1 MKEIFESLNFHC
13 QPSNIEILT
22 YQLYNLEIMNYEY
35 SEAFAQKMDQED
47 SLRSYRG
54 HFLFPKING
63 VEAIYFC
70 GNSLGLQPKSVTNY
84 LTKELGNWGE
94 MAVDGHFDGEDA
106 WLYVREKSKPALAE
120 ILGAQTHEVVAMNNL
135 TVNLHLLMVS
145 FYRPTKDRYK
155 IIIEAGAFP
164 SDQYMLESQVK
175 WHGLNPEE
183 VIVEL
188 KPRKGEHTLRTED
201 ILAEI
206 QRQGDSLAMVNMA
219 GLQYYTGQLFDMK
232 AITTAAH
239 GVGAVVG
246 FDLAHAAGNAP
257 LSLHDWEVDFA
268 TWCSYKYMNSG
279 PGNVSGIY
287 IHEKYA
293 DRPDLP
299 RFAGWWGHDEQQR
312 FQMEKGF
319 VPMHGADGW
328 QLANSNILGLAAHQ
342 ASLDIFQTAG
352 ISNLRSKSEKLTGY
366 LEYLIREI
374 NGDSGVLEII
384 TPENPAERGCQ
395 LSLLIHQGGK
405 AVFDEF
411 YKNGVVGD
419 WRNPNVIRLAPT
431 PLYNSF
437 LDVFRFAQILEQSL
451 KKFA

>member
-1 MKEIFESLNFHC
+1 MH
-13 QPSNIEILT
+13 
-22 YQLYNLEIMNYEY
+22 YQF
-35 SEAFAQKMDQED
+35 SEAFALKMDQED
-47 SLRSYRG
+47 PLKSFRER
-54 HFLFPKING
+54 FLFPKING
-63 VEAIYFC
+63 KEAIYFC
-70 GNSLGLQPKSVTNY
+70 GNSLGLQPKSVTDY
-84 LTKELGNWGE
+84 LNKELGNWAE
-94 MAVDGHFDGEDA
+94 LAVDGHFDGQDA
-106 WLYVREKSKPALAE
+106 WLYVRQKSKPAIAE
-120 ILGAQTHEVVAMNNL
+120 ILGAHPHEVVAMNNL

-175 WHGLNPEE
+175 WHGLNPEA

-188 KPRKGEHTLRTED
+188 KPRKGEHTLRTAD
-201 ILAEI
+201 ILEEVR
-206 QRQGDSLAMVNMA
+206 RQGDSLAMVNMA

-232 AITTAAH
+232 AITAAAH
-239 GVGAVVG
+239 EVGAVAG
-246 FDLAHAAGNAP
+246 FDLAHAAGNAA

-287 IHEKYA
+287 VHEKYA
-293 DRPDLP
+293 DRHDIP
-299 RFAGWWGHDEQQR
+299 RFAGWWGHDEEER

-319 VPMHGADGW
+319 IPMHGADGW

-342 ASLDIFQTAG
+342 ASLDIFQGAG
-352 ISNLRSKSEKLTGY
+352 ISNLRAKSEKLTGY
-366 LEYLIREI
+366 LEYLITQI
-374 NGDSGVLEII
+374 NGESGVLEII

-395 LSLLIHQGGK
+395 LSLLIHRGGK

-437 LDVFRFAQILEQSL
+437 LDVYRFAQILEQSL
-451 KKFA
+451 EKFA